1 MVTVVP
7 SAFGWNAI
15 VWRPWIFSSSTS
27 TLWPTR
33 ASKLT
38 TRSSTRPRPPGFASQ
53 TTTAPGSR
61 GQPSSTLNT
70 CPRPSTKV
78 GQRLVSYHSSS
89 ASLVATPGSCSSV
102 LTRPIGGARYLGGD
116 GLGLGHAARQ
126 QRLARDDQAL
136 DLGRALVQLH
146 DLGVA
151 HQLLDGVLLDEA
163 VAAVDLH
170 GVGRDSHRGVG
181 GEALRVRGD
190 ERVALAV
197 VELRRGLP
205 RQQARGLDVGRHVG

>member
-27 TLWPTR
+27 TVWPTR

-38 TRSSTRPRPPGFASQ
+38 TRSSTRPRPPGLESQ
-53 TTTAPGSR
+53 MATAPGAR

-78 GQRLVSYHSSS
+78 GQRRVSYHSSS
-89 ASLVATPGSCSSV
+89 ASLVATPGSCSSA
-102 LTRPIGGARYLGGD
+102 LTRPMAGERYALRRD
-116 GLGLGHAARQ
+116 GLGLGDAARQ
-126 QRLARDDQAL
+126 QRLAGDDQAL

-146 DLGVA
+146 DLRVA

-163 VAAVDLH
+163 IAAVDLH
-170 GVGRDSHRGVG
+170 GVRGDLHRRVG
-181 GEALRVRGD
+181 GEALRLRGG
-190 ERVALAV
+190 EGVAPAL
-197 VELRRGLP
+197 VELDGGVP
-205 RQQARGLDVGRHVG
+205 DE